1 MRVEWD
7 GITKPECCREDDI
20 AIRHNLA
27 EAAKRYHWALALEIL
42 ADRPDL
48 INATRLNGQ
57 SFYTPLHQAAYGNA
71 PLDVVEQMIAI
82 GAWRSLRTANGE
94 RALDIARRK
103 QHQHLLDLLQ
113 PVDKKLVPP
122 KTIQRVQSYFHAVIH
137 ERASHLVTK
146 YSLRL
151 PELEVLLELEQPEM
165 WFPIPGMYGG
175 FRFRLEDQ
183 GENTKLISE
192 SWCRVVGGSG
202 ERHEITS
209 KGSTLTDKGFV

>member
-1 MRVEWD
+1 MCIEWD
-7 GITKPECCREDDI
+7 GITRPECYRDDEI

-27 EAAKRYHWALALEIL
+27 DAAKRYHWAAALEIL

-57 SFYTPLHQAAYGNA
+57 SFYTPLHQAVHGNA
-71 PLDVVEQMIAI
+71 PLDVVKQMIAI
-82 GAWRSLRTANGE
+82 GSWRSLRTANGE

-103 QHQHLLDLLQ
+103 KHQHLFDLLQ
-113 PVDKKLVPP
+113 PVVRTLVPS
-122 KTIQRVQSYFHAVIH
+122 KTIRRMQSYFHAIIH
-137 ERASHLVTK
+137 ERAGNLVMK

-151 PELEVLLELEQPEM
+151 PDLEVLLELEQPEM
-165 WFPIPGMYGG
+165 WFPVPGMYGG

-183 GENTKLISE
+183 GKNTKLISE

-202 ERHEITS
+202 QRHEITS
-209 KGSTLTDKGFV
+209 KGSTLTNKGFV